1 MQSYQQQ
8 PQQPLGGGGRAPVHV
23 SSALGALAV
32 LFALALAAQYK
43 WRRRR
48 LEKLASQLPG
58 PPALPILGNG
68 LEFLGDP
75 QG

>member
-8 PQQPLGGGGRAPVHV
+8 SQQPLGRPPVNV

-32 LFALALAAQYK
+32 LFALTLAAQYK